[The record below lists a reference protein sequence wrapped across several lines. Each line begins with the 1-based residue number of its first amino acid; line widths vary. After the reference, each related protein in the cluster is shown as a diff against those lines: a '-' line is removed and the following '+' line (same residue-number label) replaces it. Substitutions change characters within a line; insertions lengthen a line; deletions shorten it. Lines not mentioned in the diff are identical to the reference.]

1 MIISKPIV
9 CVGLDFL
16 LLFESILLNANAV
29 LVLGVK
35 FVFRNW
41 GETRLRLSRWFKIL
55 SVRGAFML
63 KIISRLS
70 IRQRLWMLALVPM
83 VTALVL
89 SGILLFGEYRNYR
102 MERFVLAKIDEA
114 PVISQLIHELQK
126 ERGASAGF
134 VSSRGRQFSSQ
145 IDSLRLDSDNAL
157 KEFAKRFGSIEAGSE
172 SHQFELH
179 LQQASQSLRDLK
191 NMRGKVSRLE
201 VGVSDVAGYYT
212 PVIGELLKMVE
223 SITSEIDDAD
233 LLEPF
238 ESYVTLS
245 LAKENAG
252 LERAMGA
259 AGFGAGQFV
268 EKVYRR
274 FVRLGA
280 KQDVYLSEF
289 KRATYPSIVAY
300 KNSVLS
306 GAVSADVEVLRKAA
320 NSAPFGADLSGIT
333 GPQWFAASTVRIDAL
348 KTVEDKLLAELDLHA
363 RAKAGATFQR
373 LILSSVAL
381 AVTFA
386 FALGLICM
394 VYSSVGPPLVGL
406 TETMSRLADHDTS
419 VEIVGT
425 DRKDQIGAIARA
437 VAVFKDNAI
446 ANERMVAERAQAAE
460 LAEKKRR
467 AELNALADNFDSQVG
482 QIINSVSAA
491 ASQLASTA
499 SAMQEVSNQTSN
511 DVGMVAA
518 NSSQASSNVST
529 VAAAAE
535 ELNASIFEIS
545 SQMGQAFDA
554 SEKGVE
560 NVDSTSVHIAGLA
573 ESSDLISEV
582 IDLIAEIA
590 SQTNLLA
597 LNATI
602 EAARAGDEGKGFAV
616 VAAEVKELASQTGKA
631 TENIRSQVE
640 QIQSASKGAVSSMA
654 EMRSLMT
661 TINEASSAVAAALE
675 QQSATTR
682 DIAGNMTQAADGTAS
697 VVTSIERV
705 AVAAHETGASSTQ
718 LASAASQL
726 SSESEVLRQQV
737 EQFIGKIRA
746 G

>member
-1 MIISKPIV
+1 
-9 CVGLDFL
+9 
-16 LLFESILLNANAV
+16 
-29 LVLGVK
+29 
-35 FVFRNW
+35 
-41 GETRLRLSRWFKIL
+41 
-55 SVRGAFML
+55 ML
-63 KIISRLS
+63 QIISRLS
-70 IRQRLWMLALVPM
+70 IKQRLWMLAMVPM
-83 VTALVL
+83 ATALVL
-89 SGILLFGEYRNYR
+89 SGLLLYGKYRNYQT
-102 MERFVLAKIDEA
+102 ERFVLAKIDEA
-114 PVISQLIHELQK
+114 PVVSKLIHELQK

-134 VSSRGRQFSSQ
+134 VSSRGKQFARE
-145 IDSLRLDSDNAL
+145 IDALRRDSDNAL
-157 KEFAKRFGSIEAGSE
+157 KAFENRFGSLPAGSE
-172 SHQFELH
+172 SLDFETH
-179 LQQASQSLRDLK
+179 LKQVRQSLSGL
-191 NMRGKVSRLE
+191 NEMRGKVSRLE
-201 VGVSDVAGYYT
+201 AGVSEVAGYYT
-212 PVIGELLKMVE
+212 PVIGELLGMVE
-223 SITSEIDDAD
+223 SVAAGIDDAE

-238 ESYVTLS
+238 ESYVTLA

-259 AGFGAGQFV
+259 AGFGSGKFV
-268 EKVYRR
+268 EAVYRR

-280 KQDVYLSEF
+280 KQDGFLSEF
-289 KRATYPSIVAY
+289 ERVTYPSIVAY

-306 GAVSADVEVLRKAA
+306 GSVSADVEALRKVA
-320 NSAPFGADLSGIT
+320 NSAPFGGDLSGIT
-333 GPQWFAASTVRIDAL
+333 GPQWFAASTARIDAL
-348 KTVEDKLLAELDLHA
+348 RSIENKLLGELDSHA
-363 RAKAGATFQR
+363 SAKAGATFQT
-373 LILSSVAL
+373 LMLSSVAL
-381 AVTFA
+381 GVTFA
-386 FALGLICM
+386 LALGLVFM
-394 VYSSVGPPLVGL
+394 VYASVGPPLLDL

-419 VEIVGT
+419 VEVVGT

-446 ANERMVAERAQAAE
+446 ANDRMVAEREKAAG

-467 AELNALADNFDSQVG
+467 AELNALADKFDSEVG

-499 SAMQEVSNQTSN
+499 SAMQQVSNQTS
-511 DVGMVAA
+511 DEVGMVAA
-518 NSSQASSNVST
+518 NSSQASSNVGT

-545 SQMGQAFDA
+545 TQMTQAFDA
-554 SEKGVE
+554 SEKGVA
-560 NVDSTSVHIAGLA
+560 NVDSTSVHISGLA

-602 EAARAGDEGKGFAV
+602 EAARAGEEGKGFAV

-640 QIQSASKGAVSSMA
+640 QIQSASKGAVSSMV
-654 EMRSLMT
+654 EMRRLMT

-705 AVAAHETGASSTQ
+705 AQAAHETGASSTQ

-726 SSESEVLRQQV
+726 SSESEVLRKQV
-737 EQFIGKIRA
+737 EQFIGRIRA